1 MTKHEDLPFLVHIS
15 EAINDI
21 KDSLKGHTKVSF
33 AKNKDVR
40 DANVRRIEI
49 IGEAVKNIS
58 AEIKKKYPR
67 VEWKKIAG
75 ARDIMIHHYFGID
88 LNVVWEILT
97 SDVPKMEREIKDILL
112 MVKKRRK

>member
-1 MTKHEDLPFLVHIS
+1 MTQHKDLPFLVHVL
-15 EAINDI
+15 EAIADI

-40 DANVRRIEI
+40 DANIRRIEI

-58 AEIKKKYPR
+58 TEIKKKYPR

-75 ARDIMIHHYFGID
+75 ARDVMIHHYFGID

-97 SDVPKMEREIKDILL
+97 NDVPKIERDINNIIIEIK
-112 MVKKRRK
+112 KGGK